1 MHGFVHQS
9 GGTVTVASEIGSGTK
24 ITMYLPRARSEPAWV
39 ERQDRQ
45 LAGAAGGRILVVE
58 DNPEVAEVT
67 AALLE
72 QLGYLTRVVGDAEA
86 ALQQLAL
93 GETFDLVFSDIVM
106 AGPLDGT
113 GLGRAIRERFPGLP
127 VLLATGYAKAGDAA
141 HGEFPTLRKPYQTAE
156 LDRAVGKLIAEAQR
170 RMNETNL
177 IQFRDPRKDR
187 PRSDSP

>member
-1 MHGFVHQS
+1 M
-9 GGTVTVASEIGSGTK
+9 
-24 ITMYLPRARSEPAWV
+24 
-39 ERQDRQ
+39 
-45 LAGAAGGRILVVE
+45 E

-86 ALQQLAL
+86 ALQQLDL

-187 PRSDSP
+187 YQNDFDQTASCTDSMPKPRGVPPTAAGCHASVTKGRAGRPI